1 MSGDRPRVYLSRR
14 LPPGAMARLERET
27 DLRWHRGDSA
37 PDPEQLREAVADRQ
51 GLLCLL
57 TDRIDDALFEAAPE
71 LRVVSN
77 VAVGYENVDLEAATR
92 HGVAVTNTPGV
103 LTETTADL
111 AFALILAAARRLI
124 EGDALAR
131 SGTWGGWSPTQLLG
145 ADVHGA
151 TLGVVGLGRIGEAVA
166 RRARGF
172 DMRVLYW
179 NRTPRP
185 EAEQRLGLELR
196 PLEILMGESDFVSVH
211 LAHTPET
218 HHRIG
223 RAEIEAL
230 GPGGYLVNT
239 ARGAVVDETALIE
252 ALEKGRLAGAG
263 LDVFE
268 HEPEIPER
276 LRQLDNVVLLPHL
289 GSASLST
296 RERMAGLAIEN
307 LLAAC
312 RGERPRHLVNAE
324 VWRS

>member
-1 MSGDRPRVYLSRR
+1 
-14 LPPGAMARLERET
+14 MARLEAAT
-27 DLRWHRGDSA
+27 DLRWNRDESA
-37 PDPEQLREAVADRQ
+37 PDPEELRSAVADRE

-57 TDRIDDALFEAAPE
+57 TDRIDEALFDAAPE

-92 HGVAVTNTPGV
+92 RGVAVTNTPGV

-111 AFALILAAARRLI
+111 AFALILAVARRLI

-131 SGTWGGWSPTQLLG
+131 SGEWRGWSPTQLLG
-145 ADVHGA
+145 ADVHDA

-172 DMRVLYW
+172 DMKVLYW

-185 EAEQRLGLELR
+185 EVEDRLGLEYRALQTL
-196 PLEILMGESDFVSVH
+196 LEESDFVSVH
-211 LAHTPET
+211 LAHTPDT

-230 GPGGYLVNT
+230 GPDGYLVNT
-239 ARGAVVDETALIE
+239 ARGAVVDEVALIE
-252 ALEKGRLAGAG
+252 ALEDRRVAGAG

-268 HEPEIPER
+268 HEPEVPER
-276 LRQLDNVVLLPHL
+276 LRRLDNVVLLPHL
-289 GSASLST
+289 GSASLAT
-296 RERMAGLAIEN
+296 RERMAELAIDN
-307 LLAAC
+307 LLAVC
-312 RGERPRHLVNAE
+312 RGERPPHLVNRD
-324 VWRS
+324 VWAS